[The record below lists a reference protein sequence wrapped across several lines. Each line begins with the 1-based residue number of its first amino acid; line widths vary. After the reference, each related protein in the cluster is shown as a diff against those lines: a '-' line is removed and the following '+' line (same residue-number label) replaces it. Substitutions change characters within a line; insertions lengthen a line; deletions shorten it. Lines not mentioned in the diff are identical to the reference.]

1 MYKLIWSRALASQM
15 AEAVYET
22 LAATLEPAD
31 APKDAQARASV
42 TTLVQKGFRAVYVD
56 ADADDDDGAAGGA
69 VGSLAVGDLLPLRS
83 VDPEQHF
90 TKPPP
95 RYNEGSLVSKM
106 EELGVGRP
114 STYASVMR
122 TLQEREYVRKE
133 AKALAPEVRGQ
144 LVTSLLTQR
153 LEKYVQVEF
162 TAALEEDLD
171 KISRGDLD
179 HLAFLERWWA
189 AYHKEIGALD
199 GDDHQEVREAVAESL
214 AHIIFAP
221 PNTTAA
227 DGGGADGEGATAAAA
242 GEAEAAAAVAAARKC
257 GRCGEGTLQLK
268 FSSYGPFL
276 GCSCYP
282 DCGFTRQ
289 ILPDT
294 MNALAAADDAR
305 KQLKVLG
312 SDPQSGHE
320 VSLRKGPYGHY
331 LQLGGSAELDSQSDA
346 PALPDTKKLK
356 VAELKA
362 ELENRKLPSDGK
374 KADLIAR
381 LHAAPA
387 LARRMPQRRAS
398 VPPGVALADLT
409 LPMALRLLSLPLP
422 MGSHPDGSGEITLK
436 NGRFGPYLE
445 LVRAANG
452 EPAPPVVSV
461 SLPKA
466 VSIFDVELPQAAELL
481 DRKRERDIARGKAKA

>member
-56 ADADDDDGAAGGA
+56 ADADDDDGGAGGA

-122 TLQEREYVRKE
+122 TLQVNGPRLSLATLPSLDRPASHSPLSTHLHSLVLQEREYVRKE

-221 PNTTAA
+221 PNNTAA
-227 DGGGADGEGATAAAA
+227 DGGGGGDGEGATTAAAA
-242 GEAEAAAAVAAARKC
+242 GEAEAAAAVAAAR
-257 GRCGEGTLQLK
+257 GDTDGEDERGVQRESEEGSGGTEAAAK
-268 FSSYGPFL
+268 SRNDSTAAPPCEVDSEVAPG
-276 GCSCYP
+276 GGDS
-282 DCGFTRQ
+282 DGGG
-289 ILPDT
+289 
-294 MNALAAADDAR
+294 LAAAAVAAGGQQGGR
-305 KQLKVLG
+305 G
-312 SDPQSGHE
+312 QSGQE
-320 VSLRKGPYGHY
+320 
-331 LQLGGSAELDSQSDA
+331 GGAAAGD
-346 PALPDTKKLK
+346 
-356 VAELKA
+356 
-362 ELENRKLPSDGK
+362 NGGGGGGGGDG
-374 KADLIAR
+374 
-381 LHAAPA
+381 
-387 LARRMPQRRAS
+387 
-398 VPPGVALADLT
+398 
-409 LPMALRLLSLPLP
+409 
-422 MGSHPDGSGEITLK
+422 
-436 NGRFGPYLE
+436 
-445 LVRAANG
+445 
-452 EPAPPVVSV
+452 
-461 SLPKA
+461 
-466 VSIFDVELPQAAELL
+466 
-481 DRKRERDIARGKAKA
+481 

>member
-56 ADADDDDGAAGGA
+56 ADADDDDGGAGGA

-106 EELGVGRP
+106 EELGVRRP

-171 KISRGDLD
+171 KISRG
-179 HLAFLERWWA
+179 
-189 AYHKEIGALD
+189 G
-199 GDDHQEVREAVAESL
+199 
-214 AHIIFAP
+214 
-221 PNTTAA
+221 
-227 DGGGADGEGATAAAA
+227 
-242 GEAEAAAAVAAARKC
+242 
-257 GRCGEGTLQLK
+257 
-268 FSSYGPFL
+268 
-276 GCSCYP
+276 
-282 DCGFTRQ
+282 
-289 ILPDT
+289 
-294 MNALAAADDAR
+294 
-305 KQLKVLG
+305 
-312 SDPQSGHE
+312 
-320 VSLRKGPYGHY
+320 
-331 LQLGGSAELDSQSDA
+331 ELD
-346 PALPDTKKLK
+346 LREG
-356 VAELKA
+356 VRGE
-362 ELENRKLPSDGK
+362 
-374 KADLIAR
+374 
-381 LHAAPA
+381 
-387 LARRMPQRRAS
+387 RR
-398 VPPGVALADLT
+398 GV
-409 LPMALRLLSLPLP
+409 SC
-422 MGSHPDGSGEITLK
+422 G
-436 NGRFGPYLE
+436 
-445 LVRAANG
+445 
-452 EPAPPVVSV
+452 
-461 SLPKA
+461 
-466 VSIFDVELPQAAELL
+466 
-481 DRKRERDIARGKAKA
+481 ARGRRPKLGR